1 VPIEHTKHAAV
12 RQLIHGNLEIAA
24 GGNAEKVRTRRHHL
38 RSYSDYVSL
47 LRRTLARVR
56 ENSLSA
62 GRRGP
67 VEAVTTL
74 STGYDSAAVSC
85 LAREQ
90 GVEVCFT
97 TRPAES
103 EKERKLE
110 DGTALATALGFEPK
124 FLTQP
129 DDSPESERYEP
140 YFLAG
145 TFDGSELIFEKLARF
160 ASACAGGAMA
170 WTGYHGGKVW
180 DVHVKEKYQ
189 KDDILR
195 GDTSG
200 LNLSEIR
207 LESGFVNVAVPFL
220 YARNIEQL
228 AQIGASDEMRSWRL
242 NNDYDRPIPRRIVES
257 AGVDRGLFGW
267 GKRAVMRY
275 DDLPNNRRLRA
286 EFVEFLREK
295 APLGPWQATAQEWSS
310 KADYLLDRM
319 RGSARIARFVPEM
332 KTGFK
337 RRFIPAHADL
347 QQLMFKWAV
356 ERLTSR
362 YRGIVCQPLPSV

>member
-1 VPIEHTKHAAV
+1 VPIDHAKLPEI

-24 GGNAEKVRTRRHHL
+24 GGSGETVRSRRRKL
-38 RSYSDYVSL
+38 GSYSEYVSL
-47 LRRTLARVR
+47 LRRTLASIR
-56 ENSLSA
+56 ENSLSP
-62 GRRGP
+62 GRRAPIEG
-67 VEAVTTL
+67 VTTL

-90 GVEVCFT
+90 GIEVCFT
-97 TRPAES
+97 TKPAES
-103 EKERKLE
+103 PKERKLE
-110 DGTALATALGFEPK
+110 DGTALAAALGYEPK
-124 FLTQP
+124 LLTRP
-129 DDSPESERYEP
+129 DGSAESDRYEP

-145 TFDGSELIFEKLARF
+145 TFDGSELIFETLARF
-160 ASACAGGAMA
+160 ASARDGGAMA
-170 WTGYHGGKVW
+170 WTGYHGDKVW
-180 DVHVKEKYQ
+180 DVHVEEKYR

-200 LNLSEIR
+200 LNLAEVR

-228 AQIGASDEMRSWRL
+228 ARVGSSDEMKPWRVY
-242 NNDYDRPIPRRIVES
+242 NGYDRPIPRRIVES
-257 AGVDRGLFGW
+257 AGVARDLFGW
-267 GKRAVMRY
+267 GKRVVMRY

-286 EFVEFLREK
+286 EFLEFLSEK
-295 APLGPWQATAQEWSS
+295 APLGPWQATAQEWLSR
-310 KADYLLDRM
+310 ADYLVERM
-319 RGSARIARFVPEM
+319 RGSARFGRVVPDF
-332 KTGFK
+332 KVGFK

-362 YRGIVCQPLPSV
+362 YRGIVCRPLPSF